1 MIKWREVT
9 WYSQIAA
16 IIVGIAIF
24 ILGIRLGALA
34 FQEPNISPDSG
45 GTESIET
52 FIASS
57 ELRLTFETSTY
68 AESRNFVFM
77 NAEGKTVTTFS
88 VHNNGLEA
96 PSYFLVNGPDRDWL
110 VIRKLGM
117 WGSSLI
123 TYEDEWYIFDGQ
135 RFTKALA
142 YTSYQDITPPY
153 PDGPFTYLRTEI
165 DSSDLPNKV
174 TVTFTTK
181 SCEDGA
187 VQENCLDE
195 VETKSYFWDQEVRHF
210 IGE

>member
-9 WYSQIAA
+9 WYSQTAA
-16 IIVGIAIF
+16 IVIGIAIF
-24 ILGIRLGALA
+24 ILGIKLGALVV
-34 FQEPNISPDSG
+34 QEPSIFPEAG
-45 GTESIET
+45 GTESMET

-77 NAEGKTVTTFS
+77 DAEGKTVTTFS

-96 PSYFLVNGPDRDWL
+96 PTYFLVNGPDRDWL

-123 TYEDEWYIFDGQ
+123 TYEDEWYFYTGQ
-135 RFTKALA
+135 QMTKALA
-142 YTSYQDITPPY
+142 YTSYQDATPPH
-153 PDGPFTYLRTEI
+153 PDGPSTYLRTEI
-165 DSSDLPNKV
+165 DSSGLPNKV
-174 TVTFTTK
+174 IVTFNRK
-181 SCEDGA
+181 SCEDDN

-195 VETKSYFWDQEVRHF
+195 AEAKSYLWDEEIRQF
-210 IGE
+210 ISE